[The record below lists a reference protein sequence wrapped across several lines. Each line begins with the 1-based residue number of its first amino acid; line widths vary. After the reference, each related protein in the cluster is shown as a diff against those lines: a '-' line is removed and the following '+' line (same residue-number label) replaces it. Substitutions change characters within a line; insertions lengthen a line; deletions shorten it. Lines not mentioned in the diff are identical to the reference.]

1 MDVRSAVA
9 DAVKASMKSGDSART
24 GTLRMIMA
32 RIKDVDIAA
41 RTKGPDP
48 VPDDEL
54 HAALRS
60 MVKSRHDSIA
70 LYVQGNRP
78 ELADKERAEIA
89 VIEHFL
95 PRQLDDD
102 AMATAVDE
110 AVAST
115 GATSP
120 KQMGQV
126 MATLKAKYAASL
138 DMSKV
143 GPLVKA
149 RLGG

>member
-1 MDVRSAVA
+1 MNLRSEVA
-9 DAVKASMKSGDSART
+9 EAVKASMKSADRART

-41 RTKGPDP
+41 RTKSADP
-48 VPDDEL
+48 VPDDAL
-54 HAALRS
+54 QAALRS

-70 LYVQGNRP
+70 LYEQGNRP

-102 AMATAVDE
+102 AMVTAVDE

-120 KQMGQV
+120 QKMGQV
-126 MATLKAKYAASL
+126 MAALRAKYAASL

-143 GPLVKA
+143 GPMVKA

>member
-1 MDVRSAVA
+1 MDLRSAVS
-9 DAVKASMKSGDSART
+9 DAVKASMKAGDSART

-32 RIKDVDIAA
+32 KIKDVDIAG
-41 RTKGPDP
+41 RTKSPDP
-48 VPDDEL
+48 VGDEEL

-60 MVKSRHDSIA
+60 MVKSRYDSIA
-70 LYVQGNRP
+70 LYVQGHRP
-78 ELADKERAEIA
+78 ELAEKERAEIA

-126 MATLKAKYAASL
+126 MAALKAKYAASL

-143 GPLVKA
+143 GPLVRA